1 MQYLKVLYL
10 GHSNAC
16 RTNNLVKCPDSYNK
30 LNDIVAFWLAS
41 LLCWTEN
48 KL

>member
-10 GHSNAC
+10 GH
-16 RTNNLVKCPDSYNK
+16 RTNNLAKCPDSYNK